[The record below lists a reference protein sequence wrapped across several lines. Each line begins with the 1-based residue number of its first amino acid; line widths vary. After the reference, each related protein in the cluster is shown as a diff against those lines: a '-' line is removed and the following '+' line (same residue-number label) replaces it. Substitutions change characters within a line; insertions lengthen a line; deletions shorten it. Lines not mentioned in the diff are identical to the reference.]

1 VSPESP
7 LSNADHVRGDYRK
20 RGSDT
25 PQQSE
30 SARANEEARSDAI
43 PGSPAKGPG
52 GEIGRAAERVDE
64 LRAEGPELHLAFDDK
79 AGRVQIEV
87 RDLDGNVLR
96 TIPPSTALSVVAGDT
111 PD

>member
-1 VSPESP
+1 VSP
-7 LSNADHVRGDYRK
+7 LSNADQARADYRK
-20 RGSDT
+20 RGSDK

-43 PGSPAKGPG
+43 PGSPAKEPG
-52 GEIGRAAERVDE
+52 GKIGRAAERVDE
-64 LRAEGPELHLAFDDK
+64 LRAEELHLAFDDK
-79 AGRVQIEV
+79 TGRVQIQV